1 MEEDKIIKKI
11 GCCKGEVTFFK
22 AEDIFN
28 TLIQFIDTDNYKKM
42 VEATASGDNATKE
55 SSFRAGMM
63 LAPSVI
69 YAYCK
74 KLHGYPAPIPD
85 KEPAAG
91 EEDHA

>member
-11 GCCKGEVTFFK
+11 ECREGEVTFFK

-85 KEPAAG
+85 KEPSAG